1 MDPIVSWSN
10 GLPYTATGQIAMEDA
25 AVVSWSN
32 GIPFTASGRV
42 AMNEFI
48 NG

>member
-10 GLPYTATGQIAMEDA
+10 GFPYTGTGAIAMEDA

-42 AMNEFI
+42 AMNEFV